1 MSSTATKAKS
11 QFTDYCLVLQVHPE
25 ADAVMIDAAYWH
37 LAKRYNQ
44 AGPRDPQARKKLEEL
59 NEAYT
64 ILGSPDRREEYLKT
78 RAAVLGEGALPTPP
92 PPVAEKPPLSIMER
106 QPLRPREPPAEV
118 EQSVRKLWRPNTISS
133 ALAIPFVLAL
143 AIAAFLAGASPDT
156 VAGLLIVGLLF
167 TALPLVLP
175 VLRLRPVSPR
185 IAAAARPMRLP
196 TIHLPRR
203 GGRDRSPAPVPFDP
217 GQIQSSTKAR
227 AEQLRNRGQ
236 SSGDSSSPIG
246 PAD

>member
-1 MSSTATKAKS
+1 MSATFTKPNS

-25 ADAVMIDAAYWH
+25 ADAAMIDAAYWH

-64 ILGSPDRREEYLKT
+64 VLGSADRRDEYLKI

-92 PPVAEKPPLSIMER
+92 APVPEKPPLSIMGR
-106 QPLRPREPPAEV
+106 QPFRPRQPSVEV
-118 EQSVRKLWRPNTISS
+118 EKAARKLWEPSAIST

-143 AIAAFLAGASPDT
+143 AIAAFLAGTPPDR

-167 TALPLVLP
+167 TALPLVWP
-175 VLRLRPVSPR
+175 VLRLLPISPR
-185 IAAAARPMRLP
+185 IGTPAIAMHVP

-203 GGRDRSPAPVPFDP
+203 GGRDRSPAPIPFDP
-217 GQIQSSTKAR
+217 GRIQSSSKSR
-227 AEQLRNRGQ
+227 AEQLREHGQ
-236 SSGDSSSPIG
+236 SSTDSSSPNG